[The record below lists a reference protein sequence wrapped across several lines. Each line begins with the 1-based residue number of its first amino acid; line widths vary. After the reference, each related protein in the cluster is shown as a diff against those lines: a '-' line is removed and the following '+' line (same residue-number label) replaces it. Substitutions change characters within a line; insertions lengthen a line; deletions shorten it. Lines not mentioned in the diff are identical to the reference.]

1 MHLTEFTQALRLL
14 TSSFDQYLVKS
25 RTCCSSDQTANPETS
40 NLEYFSENFD
50 IKISTKQKRAK
61 NADKNIWL
69 FENEHSL
76 S

>member
-1 MHLTEFTQALRLL
+1 MRPVVGETIVHLKLINPKFFETETEFFQVSIR
-14 TSSFDQYLVKS
+14 K
-25 RTCCSSDQTANPETS
+25 
-40 NLEYFSENFD
+40 LEYFSENFD